1 MDNLYEMLL
10 RNSKEEPVDVT
21 EKTLFINSVRE
32 LDVKGINIVSDI
44 IYKFYRDEQSFI
56 DEDIPYKG
64 EEISIGIKMDFN
76 NLPTRLQHMLI
87 SFCKMHLEFITKIPQ

>member
-10 RNSKEEPVDVT
+10 RNSKEEPVDVS

-44 IYKFYRDEQSFI
+44 IYKFYRDEQSLV